1 MSIEPLRKK
10 PLVLNSGTTRLVV
23 VEGQNEVDALRTR
36 LGDGVQVFS
45 ADSKDKIAVFLLGL
59 HDISG
64 FAAQIQKVVV
74 MLDNDDDPQ
83 STQLNALRWLEAAEL
98 VSISKVLT
106 VPADGQTGML
116 EDILLADNASL
127 AELTCIEQ
135 FFDCTWASSGSLKP
149 PNGKARFQAWLSI
162 KSPGAYLGRA
172 ISKNKVRLDGPQM
185 SALIARLKVV
195 LDANMTL
202 QTD

>member
-1 MSIEPLRKK
+1 VNTEPLRKK
-10 PLVLNSGTTRLVV
+10 LLVLNSGTTRLVI
-23 VEGQNEVDALRTR
+23 VEGQNEVDALRAR
-36 LGDGVQVFS
+36 LDDGVQVFS

-83 STQLNALRWLEAAEL
+83 STQSNALRWLEAAEL

-106 VPADGQTGML
+106 VPAEGQAGML
-116 EDILLADNASL
+116 EDILLADNASA

-135 FFDCTWASSGSLKP
+135 FFHCSQATSGGVKRTSA
-149 PNGKARFQAWLSI
+149 KARFQAWLSI
-162 KSPGAYLGRA
+162 RSPGDFLGRA
-172 ISKNKVRLDGPQM
+172 ISKSKIRLDGPGM
-185 SALIARLKVV
+185 SALIARLKIV
-195 LDANMTL
+195 LYAN
-202 QTD
+202 